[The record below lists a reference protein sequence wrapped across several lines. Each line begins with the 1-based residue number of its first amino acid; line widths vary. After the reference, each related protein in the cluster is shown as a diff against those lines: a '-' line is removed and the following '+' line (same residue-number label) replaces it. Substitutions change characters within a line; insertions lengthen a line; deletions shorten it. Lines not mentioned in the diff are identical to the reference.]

1 VEADIRFDG
10 RTLTTDTS
18 WITFESVGDKHFTE
32 HYLEDIRVG
41 DRFRS
46 ADYTVTESEIIEY
59 ATRYDPQPFHTD
71 PTAAR
76 KSVFGGLV
84 ASGWFT
90 AAITMRLIAQSEIHI
105 AGGLVGLGVEELRW
119 PRPVRPDDTLH
130 VEVEVLEV
138 RPSRSHPDRG
148 IVRVRNTT
156 LNQKEEVVQ
165 TLVTALFVPR
175 RGR

>member
-1 VEADIRFDG
+1 
-10 RTLTTDTS
+10 
-18 WITFESVGDKHFTE
+18 VGHE
-32 HYLEDIRVG
+32 HYLEDIHVG

-46 ADYTVTESEIIEY
+46 GDYAVTEREIIEY

-71 PTAAR
+71 TTAAPHP
-76 KSVFGGLV
+76 VFGGLV

-90 AAITMRLIAQSEIHI
+90 ASITMRLLAQSEIRI
-105 AGGLVGLGVEELRW
+105 AGGLIGLGVDELRW
-119 PRPVRPDDTLH
+119 PRPVRPGDTLH

-156 LNQKEEVVQ
+156 LNQKKEVVQ

-175 RGR
+175 R

>member
-1 VEADIRFDG
+1 MKKFTPILIIGIHALTSDRSWIRF
-10 RTLTTDTS
+10 
-18 WITFESVGDKHFTE
+18 EAVGDE
-32 HYLEDIRVG
+32 HYLEDIHVG

-46 ADYTVTESEIIEY
+46 TDYNVTEREIVEY

-71 PTAAR
+71 PTAAT

-90 AAITMRLIAQSEIHI
+90 AAITMRLLAQSEIRI
-105 AGGLVGLGVEELRW
+105 AGGLIGMGVDELRW
-119 PRPVRPDDTLH
+119 PRPVRPGDTLH
-130 VEVEVLEV
+130 VDVEVLEV

-156 LNQKEEVVQ
+156 RNQKEEVVQ

-175 RGR
+175 R